1 VYNGNQ
7 QGPNYVVVTQFSIT
21 MKKRHFFFAE
31 RRGEDRVTFVLSTA
45 AFDQVDRSPLYCLTS
60 NFLLIEM
67 IVLLLHDI
75 RAAMSF
81 TAISVDE
88 RR

>member
-1 VYNGNQ
+1 
-7 QGPNYVVVTQFSIT
+7 
-21 MKKRHFFFAE
+21 MRHFFFAE
-31 RRGEDRVTFVLSTA
+31 GRADDRLTSALSTT
-45 AFDQVDRSPLYCLTS
+45 AFDQLDRSPLYCLTS

-75 RAAMSF
+75 RSAMSF